1 MNSLDLNPFQ
11 ANLLAS
17 GASDSEVSIW
27 DLNKFSTPM
36 TPGAKAQPL
45 EDVRCVA
52 WNKQVQH
59 ILATTG
65 KYFFFLFTFNYLCQ
79 NWLCS
84 KIANF
89 SSSGRKDGVISIL
102 PILSPF
108 KIFDMKFGQGT
119 IH

>member
-1 MNSLDLNPFQ
+1 VNSLDLNPFQ

-65 KYFFFLFTFNYLCQ
+65 KYFFSYL
-79 NWLCS
+79 LLTIS
-84 KIANF
+84 KMIFAVKWPI
-89 SSSGRKDGVISIL
+89 SQVLEGRRE
-102 PILSPF
+102 
-108 KIFDMKFGQGT
+108 
-119 IH
+119 

>member
-1 MNSLDLNPFQ
+1 MFRLTKITQEITMLFLQSFLIPIFWIFRSNKHAGSVNSLDLNPFQ

-65 KYFFFLFTFNYLCQ
+65 KYFFLIYF
-79 NWLCS
+79 
-84 KIANF
+84 
-89 SSSGRKDGVISIL
+89 
-102 PILSPF
+102 
-108 KIFDMKFGQGT
+108 
-119 IH
+119 

>member
-65 KYFFFLFTFNYLCQ
+65 TFLGTFPGILPNSGTSNSGELKYGLPKFPIQLFPGSPR
-79 NWLCS
+79 S
-84 KIANF
+84 KI
-89 SSSGRKDGVISIL
+89 KLIL
-102 PILSPF
+102 
-108 KIFDMKFGQGT
+108 KKN
-119 IH
+119 

>member
-65 KYFFFLFTFNYLCQ
+65 TVHSPLLINRSLYIFTLFFT
-79 NWLCS
+79 
-84 KIANF
+84 AH
-89 SSSGRKDGVISIL
+89 
-102 PILSPF
+102 PA
-108 KIFDMKFGQGT
+108 
-119 IH
+119 

>member
-65 KYFFFLFTFNYLCQ
+65 TFWGL
-79 NWLCS
+79 S
-84 KIANF
+84 RE
-89 SSSGRKDGVISIL
+89 SSRIL
-102 PILSPF
+102 VPQTP
-108 KIFDMKFGQGT
+108 GN
-119 IH
+119 